1 MLNLFHRLIGK
12 RSLPKD
18 FCLLQSNE
26 DGQMLKQVQH
36 DKSLMLGHVILC
48 EKSNKQLN
56 KLKIKLGK
64 KVKKQASCRNST
76 HAAFIVYGKC
86 LSGRVRRFDA
96 PQGRTPLEFA
106 PQGLKPTPTRAFSV
120 AEAMIVLLIGTIILG
135 FSAPMISKQLQHN
148 NFSNIQSQILSSK
161 IDKIDE
167 KSKENKENIT
177 QNTTNISNLQSQIN
191 SIQKIIEGDTT
202 QKDYDNDIEDLQSQ
216 LNSKANTITLNEKI
230 SSLNTSLSNK
240 ITTEITK
247 LKNNFEEKIKNKLVP
262 SGAIMFFDKTACP
275 DGWTAVT
282 TLYPSASGAFIRN
295 MGEKNRSLSS
305 YQAGAVPDIELAVR
319 LDGSEY
325 KDKYYTE
332 RLDEYGADD
341 WGGAIG
347 YESKYSDEYLYVM
360 SSADKKYR
368 AADLIKAE
376 PKVYNKDVKEVR
388 PNNIAFL
395 ACRKDDY

>member
-1 MLNLFHRLIGK
+1 
-12 RSLPKD
+12 
-18 FCLLQSNE
+18 
-26 DGQMLKQVQH
+26 
-36 DKSLMLGHVILC
+36 
-48 EKSNKQLN
+48 
-56 KLKIKLGK
+56 
-64 KVKKQASCRNST
+64 
-76 HAAFIVYGKC
+76 
-86 LSGRVRRFDA
+86 
-96 PQGRTPLEFA
+96 
-106 PQGLKPTPTRAFSV
+106 
-120 AEAMIVLLIGTIILG
+120 MIVLLIGTIILG

-191 SIQKIIEGDTT
+191 SIQKTIEGDTT

-282 TLYPSASGAFIRN
+282 ALYPSASGAFIRN

-319 LDGSEY
+319 LDASEY
-325 KDKYYTE
+325 MDKYYTE

-341 WGGAIG
+341 CGGVMT
-347 YESKYSDEYLYVM
+347 YETGYSDEYLYVM
-360 SSADKKYR
+360 SSADKMYR

-395 ACRKDDY
+395 ACRKD